1 MLTDCIMILMEASPK
16 EDVINQKAL
25 IKDMKSAEMGDDIKI
40 LDFHLWQISNDIL
53 ALSCHVECN
62 GEPMGTLKKLT
73 ELCRDKYKITSVTI
87 QIEDSSDG
95 IQIHDDDMS
104 PMFFKPQQ
112 SARGISDEHEHH
124 HHEEEGEEEAEE

>member
-1 MLTDCIMILMEASPK
+1 MILMEASPK
-16 EDVINQKAL
+16 EDVINQKDL

-87 QIEDSSDG
+87 QID
-95 IQIHDDDMS
+95 DDDMS

-124 HHEEEGEEEAEE
+124 HHEE